1 MSIRI
6 SGLVS
11 GMDTENIIKDM
22 LKTETSKID
31 RQKQQKQI
39 LEWRRDSY
47 RETNLK
53 LLSFRNSLADLKLPS
68 TFGGKSVECSDTS
81 VLAATA
87 TAYAQNGTH
96 VIKVNSLMAGVTRI
110 STTELAGYKDTLAEQ
125 FGLTGTISFTMK
137 GKDGVSHEYTF
148 DTAAKNINDVVNAI
162 NANAATS
169 GINAGYS
176 PEGNRFVLATAD
188 KGAEQVITVEADDGA
203 FLKDVLKLGLDA
215 GVEYRGT
222 DASID
227 YDGAAGITFK
237 SNQFTLN
244 DINFDLKKAG
254 ETLSITIG
262 QDIDAAVEK
271 IKAFVES
278 YNSVM
283 ENINLKLNERREYDK
298 SSHSFKYMP
307 LTDEQRKEMSEDQ
320 IKKWEEMAK
329 KGIMNRESLLS
340 SISSDI
346 RMIANGMLTN
356 CNAVKILEPGVTL
369 SSKSE
374 INSYASTLADQFGIS
389 GTVSFTLKGE
399 DGVNYTYSFDSSTKN
414 MNDVLNAVN
423 ADTAKTG
430 IVASYSNN
438 RFTLATVDKGPAAF
452 LQVVADGNLFLKDT
466 LKLGINPG
474 TYTAKSNLID
484 PVQDVRYL
492 EYQSLSAI
500 GINTG
505 IYSPG
510 SKDNGKLT
518 IDEDQLRQ
526 ALQYSP
532 GDVYNLFN
540 RTQTVLED
548 GQYKTYDV
556 GVGLK
561 LYNTLSNA
569 VTSLNSKAG
578 ASDAIYDNSFITN
591 DINRI
596 DERIDIL
603 EERMK
608 RLEDRY
614 WRQFTALEKAVQ
626 QANMQ
631 SQWLM
636 QKLGL
641 DSQQQQ

>member
-1 MSIRI
+1 MSMRI
-6 SGLVS
+6 SGLIS

-22 LKTETSKID
+22 LKAETSKID

-47 RETNLK
+47 RELNMK

-68 TFGGKSVECSDTS
+68 TFGGKSVECSDKS
-81 VLAATA
+81 VLTATA
-87 TAYAQNGTH
+87 TANAQNGTH
-96 VIKVNSLMAGVTRI
+96 IIKVNSLMAGVTRI
-110 STTELAGYKDTLAEQ
+110 STTELAEYKDTLEEQ
-125 FGLTGTISFTMK
+125 FGLTTTISFTLK

-148 DTAAKNINDVVNAI
+148 DPAAKSINDVVNAI

-176 PEGNRFVLATAD
+176 PGGNRFVLATAD
-188 KGAEQVITVEADDGA
+188 KGLDQVINLEADPDN
-203 FLKDVLKLGLDA
+203 FINTTLKLGMTP
-215 GVEYRGT
+215 GEYRGT

-227 YDGAAGITFK
+227 YDGATGITFK

-244 DINFDLKKAG
+244 DIKFDLKKAG
-254 ETLSITIG
+254 ETVSITIG
-262 QDIDAAVEK
+262 QDIDTAVEK
-271 IKAFVES
+271 IKAFVEA

-320 IKKWEEMAK
+320 IKKWEEMAQ
-329 KGIMNRESLLS
+329 KGIMNRESLLR

-346 RMIANGMLTN
+346 RMITNGVLTN
-356 CNAVKILEPGVTL
+356 CNAVKLLEPGVTL

-389 GTVSFTLKGE
+389 GTVSFTLRGE
-399 DGVNYTYSFDSSTKN
+399 DGENHTYSFDSSTDN
-414 MNDVLNAVN
+414 IRDVLNAVN
-423 ADTAKTG
+423 ADTATTG
-430 IVASYSNN
+430 IVASYSDN
-438 RFTLATVDKGPAAF
+438 RFTLATVDKGAGAF
-452 LQVVADGNLFLKDT
+452 LQVVSDGNLFLKDT
-466 LKLGINPG
+466 LRLGINPG
-474 TYTAKSNLID
+474 TYRAKSNLID
-484 PVQDVRYL
+484 PNQDVRYL

-500 GINTG
+500 GINSG
-505 IYSPG
+505 MYMPG

-518 IDEDQLRQ
+518 INEDQLRQ

-548 GQYKTYDV
+548 GRYKTYEV
-556 GVGLK
+556 GIASK
-561 LYNTLSNA
+561 LFNTLSNA

-626 QANMQ
+626 RANMQ
-631 SQWLM
+631 GQWLM

>member
-1 MSIRI
+1 MSMRI
-6 SGLVS
+6 SGLIS

-22 LKTETSKID
+22 LKAETSKID

-47 RETNLK
+47 RELNMK

-68 TFGGKSVECSDTS
+68 TFGGKSVECSDKS
-81 VLAATA
+81 VLTATA
-87 TAYAQNGTH
+87 TANAQNGTH
-96 VIKVNSLMAGVTRI
+96 IIKVNSLMAGVTRI
-110 STTELAGYKDTLAEQ
+110 STTELAEYKDTLEEQ
-125 FGLTGTISFTMK
+125 FGLTTTISFTLK

-148 DTAAKNINDVVNAI
+148 DPAAKSINDVVNAI

-176 PEGNRFVLATAD
+176 PGGNRFVLATAD
-188 KGAEQVITVEADDGA
+188 KGLDQVINLEADPDN
-203 FLKDVLKLGLDA
+203 FINTTLKLGMTP
-215 GVEYRGT
+215 GEYRGT

-227 YDGAAGITFK
+227 YDGATGITFK

-244 DINFDLKKAG
+244 DIKFDLKKAG
-254 ETLSITIG
+254 ETVSITIG
-262 QDIDAAVEK
+262 QDIDTAVEK
-271 IKAFVES
+271 IKAFVEA

-320 IKKWEEMAK
+320 IKKWEEMAQ
-329 KGIMNRESLLS
+329 KGIMNRESLLR

-346 RMIANGMLTN
+346 RMITNGVLTN
-356 CNAVKILEPGVTL
+356 CNAVKLLEPGVTL

-389 GTVSFTLKGE
+389 GTVSFTLRGE
-399 DGVNYTYSFDSSTKN
+399 DGENHTYSFDSSTDN
-414 MNDVLNAVN
+414 IRDVLNAVN
-423 ADTAKTG
+423 ADTATTG
-430 IVASYSNN
+430 IVASYSDN
-438 RFTLATVDKGPAAF
+438 RFTLATVDKGAGAF
-452 LQVVADGNLFLKDT
+452 LQVVSDGNLFLKDT
-466 LKLGINPG
+466 LRLGINPG
-474 TYTAKSNLID
+474 TYRAKSNLID
-484 PVQDVRYL
+484 PNQDVRYL

-500 GINTG
+500 GINSG
-505 IYSPG
+505 MYMPG

-518 IDEDQLRQ
+518 INEDQLRQ

-548 GQYKTYDV
+548 GRYKTYEV
-556 GVGLK
+556 GIASK
-561 LYNTLSNA
+561 LFNTLSNA

-626 QANMQ
+626 RANMQ
-631 SQWLM
+631 GQWLM

-641 DSQQQQ
+641 DSQQQ

>member
-6 SGLVS
+6 SGLIS
-11 GMDTENIIKDM
+11 GMDTENMIKDM
-22 LKTETSKID
+22 LKAETSKID
-31 RQKQQKQI
+31 RQKQQKQV

-68 TFGGKSVECSDTS
+68 TFGGKSVECSDNS

-87 TAYAQNGTH
+87 SAYAQNGTH

-110 STTELAGYKDTLAEQ
+110 STTELAGYKDTLEEQ
-125 FGLTGTISFTMK
+125 FGLTTTVSFTLK

-148 DTAAKNINDVVNAI
+148 DPAAKSINDVVNAI

-188 KGAEQVITVEADDGA
+188 KGAEQVIEVEADGGA
-203 FLKDVLKLGLDA
+203 FLKDTLKLGLDA
-215 GVEYRGT
+215 GIEYRGT

-244 DINFDLKKAG
+244 DIKFDLKKAG
-254 ETLSITIG
+254 ETVSITIG
-262 QDIDAAVEK
+262 QDIDTAVEK
-271 IKAFVES
+271 IKAFVEA
-278 YNSVM
+278 YNSIM

-329 KGIMNRESLLS
+329 KGIMNRESLLR

-346 RMIANGMLTN
+346 RMTTNGMLKN
-356 CNAVKILEPGVTL
+356 CDAVTILEPGVTL

-374 INSYASTLADQFGIS
+374 INSYANTLAEQFGIT
-389 GTVSFTLKGE
+389 GMVSFTLRGE
-399 DGVNYTYSFDSSTKN
+399 DGENHTYSFDSSTQN
-414 MNDVLNAVN
+414 INDVLNAIN
-423 ADTAKTG
+423 ADTKVTG

-438 RFTLATVDKGPAAF
+438 RFTLATIDKGAGAL
-452 LQVVADGNLFLKDT
+452 LQVVSDSNLFLKDT
-466 LKLGINPG
+466 LRLGINPG
-474 TYTAKSNLID
+474 TYRAKSNLID
-484 PVQDVRYL
+484 PNQDVRYL

-505 IYSPG
+505 MYSIG

-518 IDEDQLRQ
+518 VDEDQLRE

-608 RLEDRY
+608 RLEERY

-626 QANMQ
+626 RANMQ
-631 SQWLM
+631 GQWLM